1 MQLNKYNAFLILASV
16 RFTANDSILANE
28 MKEQGKPFFF
38 IRTKIDADVKSEK
51 RKKSFNEAA
60 MLQKIRRDCGIKL
73 VDKAGKSICS
83 EEDIFLISNRHLGK
97 WDFSRLTE
105 AILDALPRYE
115 REALTLCLNAL
126 TGLSKNFLERKVK
139 ILKGRIFLVA
149 GLSAAVAV
157 APVPGL
163 SIAVDALIMFNE
175 VREYITQ
182 LGIPV
187 QGSTIFNFLS
197 SPTQRSVV
205 ATQVQ
210 FSSAPKI
217 LALLAKEAGAGLAV
231 EEASRY
237 IPFVGSAIAGALSF
251 GCTIFFLRKCL
262 NKIEEVAL
270 AVLEE
275 AKQQSIDSLERA

>member
-1 MQLNKYNAFLILASV
+1 MASV
-16 RFTANDSILANE
+16 RFTANDRILANE

-38 IRTKIDADVKSEK
+38 IRTKIDVDVKSEK

-60 MLQKIRRDCGIKL
+60 MLQKIRRDCGINL
-73 VDKAGKSICS
+73 VDKADKSICS

-210 FSSAPKI
+210 FSSVPKI

-262 NKIEEVAL
+262 NEIEEVAL

>member
-237 IPFVGSAIAGALSF
+237 IPFVGSAIAGAISF
-251 GCTIFFLRKCL
+251 GCTIFFFRKCL

>member
-1 MQLNKYNAFLILASV
+1 MASV
-16 RFTANDSILANE
+16 RFTANDRILANE

-38 IRTKIDADVKSEK
+38 IRTKIDVDVKSEK

-60 MLQKIRRDCGIKL
+60 MLQKIRRDCGINL
-73 VDKAGKSICS
+73 VDKADKSICS

-210 FSSAPKI
+210 FSSVPKI

-237 IPFVGSAIAGALSF
+237 IPFVGSAIAGAISF

>member
-1 MQLNKYNAFLILASV
+1 MAKEI
-16 RFTANDSILANE
+16 
-28 MKEQGKPFFF
+28 KEQGKSFFF
-38 IRTKIDADVKSEK
+38 IRTKIDEDVKSGK
-51 RKKSFNEAA
+51 RKKSFSEAA
-60 MLQKIRRDCGIKL
+60 MLQEIRSDCVKNL
-73 VDKAGKSICS
+73 VDEARKSICS
-83 EEDIFLISNRHLGK
+83 KEDIFLISNHLSGE

-197 SPTQRSVV
+197 SPTQRSVI

-237 IPFVGSAIAGALSF
+237 IPFVGSAIAGAISF

>member
-16 RFTANDSILANE
+16 RFTANDRILANE

-38 IRTKIDADVKSEK
+38 IRTKIDVDVKSEK

-60 MLQKIRRDCGIKL
+60 MLQKIRRDCGINL
-73 VDKAGKSICS
+73 VDKADKSICS

-210 FSSAPKI
+210 FSSVPKI

-237 IPFVGSAIAGALSF
+237 IPFVGSAIAGAISF

>member
-1 MQLNKYNAFLILASV
+1 MASV
-16 RFTANDSILANE
+16 RFTANDRILANE

-38 IRTKIDADVKSEK
+38 IRTKIDVDVKSEK

-60 MLQKIRRDCGIKL
+60 MLQKIRRDCGINL
-73 VDKAGKSICS
+73 VDKADKSICS

-126 TGLSKNFLERKVK
+126 TGLSKNLLERKVK

-149 GLSAAVAV
+149 GMSAAVAL

-197 SPTQRSVV
+197 SPTQRSVI

-237 IPFVGSAIAGALSF
+237 IPFVGSAIAGAISF

>member
-1 MQLNKYNAFLILASV
+1 MAKEI
-16 RFTANDSILANE
+16 
-28 MKEQGKPFFF
+28 KEQGKSFFF
-38 IRTKIDADVKSEK
+38 IRTKIDEDVKSGK
-51 RKKSFNEAA
+51 RKKSFSEAA
-60 MLQKIRRDCGIKL
+60 MLQEIRSDCVKNL
-73 VDKAGKSICS
+73 VDEARKSICS
-83 EEDIFLISNRHLGK
+83 KEDIFLISNHLSGE

-126 TGLSKNFLERKVK
+126 TGLSKNLLERKVK

-149 GLSAAVAV
+149 GMSAAVAL

-197 SPTQRSVV
+197 SPTQRSVI

-237 IPFVGSAIAGALSF
+237 IPFVGSAIAGAISF

>member
-237 IPFVGSAIAGALSF
+237 IPFVGSAIAGAISF
-251 GCTIFFLRKCL
+251 GCTIFFFRKCL

-275 AKQQSIDSLERA
+275 AKQQSIGSLERA

>member
-1 MQLNKYNAFLILASV
+1 MQLNKYDTFLILTCS
-16 RFTANDSILANE
+16 RFTKNDIILAKE
-28 MKEQGKPFFF
+28 IKEQSKSFFF
-38 IRTKIDADVKSEK
+38 IRTKIDNSVRAEK
-51 RKKSFNEAA
+51 RKKSFSEAA
-60 MLQKIRRDCGIKL
+60 VLQKIRRNCSENL
-73 VDKAGKSICS
+73 VDNAGKSICS
-83 EEDIFLISNRHLGK
+83 EEDIFLISNHQLGK
-97 WDFSRLTE
+97 WDFGRLTE
-105 AILDALPRYE
+105 AILDALPRYQ
-115 REALTLCLNAL
+115 REALTLCLNVL
-126 TGLSKNFLERKVK
+126 TGLSKNILKRKVK
-139 ILKGRIFLVA
+139 FLKGRMVLVA
-149 GLSAAVAV
+149 GMSAAVAM

-175 VREYITQ
+175 VRVYITQ

-187 QGSTIFNFLS
+187 EGSIIFNFLS
-197 SPTQRSVV
+197 STTQRSVV

-210 FSSAPKI
+210 FSSVPKI
-217 LALLAKEAGAGLAV
+217 LALFAKEAGAGLAV

-262 NKIEEVAL
+262 NEIEEVAL